1 MKLHMYHSTRGQSII
16 EDVAPVNATFISQ
29 WSKESA
35 NSLWSVQQT
44 IEPKMAI
51 VPHVGLFPN
60 YSVHEPGDHRYYSKT
75 IRLVKKIFRASVI
88 AKTTRQHKA
97 IVPLLVGA

>member
-35 NSLWSVQQT
+35 NSLSSVQKT

-51 VPHVGLFPN
+51 VPHVHMGFFQITPYMNL
-60 YSVHEPGDHRYYSKT
+60 ET
-75 IRLVKKIFRASVI
+75 IDIIPKQL
-88 AKTTRQHKA
+88 
-97 IVPLLVGA
+97 G